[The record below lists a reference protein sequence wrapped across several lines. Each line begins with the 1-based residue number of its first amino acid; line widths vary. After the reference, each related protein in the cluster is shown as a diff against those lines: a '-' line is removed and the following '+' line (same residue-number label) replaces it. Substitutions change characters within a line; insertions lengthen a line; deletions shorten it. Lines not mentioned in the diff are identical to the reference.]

1 MSFNSRPPSQDKK
14 ANGSGVLTA
23 PPLPRADGPSCP
35 STHTPVLGR
44 RVSEVQ
50 SDGGLR
56 GADALRRSESS
67 LPSPSATGAPE
78 LLALPF
84 SSASETV
91 SRNSNNHLPDGDL
104 LSAIFQFPSIL
115 PLIQPS
121 LSRSLPAGFVT
132 FSIAFFFLLRPCI
145 RFVPPCRLHCA
156 HFPCWPHAQ

>member
-1 MSFNSRPPSQDKK
+1 MGHPVLPP
-14 ANGSGVLTA
+14 
-23 PPLPRADGPSCP
+23 
-35 STHTPVLGR
+35 THPVLGR
-44 RVSEVQ
+44 QVSEVQ

-132 FSIAFFFLLRPCI
+132 FSIAFFSCLGPAFALFPLAACIVLTSRAGRTRNNDHLRV
-145 RFVPPCRLHCA
+145 RA
-156 HFPCWPHAQ
+156 